1 MSNDDENYW
10 HYYDNDDSNDNED
23 NDDSGVNGNL
33 RSWWLYDYKKLT
45 MKLMMMVDHIMIG
58 QTNYAAKSEHYEWK
72 QGIVPKIKLNNFH
85 DAQFNYA
92 KEK

>member
-1 MSNDDENYW
+1 MMKIINIIMIMMIATTTKTMMIG
-10 HYYDNDDSNDNED
+10 
-23 NDDSGVNGNL
+23 GVNGNL

>member
-1 MSNDDENYW
+1 
-10 HYYDNDDSNDNED
+10 
-23 NDDSGVNGNL
+23 
-33 RSWWLYDYKKLT
+33 

-85 DAQFNYA
+85 DAQFKYA

>member
-1 MSNDDENYW
+1 
-10 HYYDNDDSNDNED
+10 
-23 NDDSGVNGNL
+23 
-33 RSWWLYDYKKLT
+33 
-45 MKLMMMVDHIMIG
+45 MIG

-72 QGIVPKIKLNNFH
+72 KGIVPKIKLNNFH